1 MSKISKHHRRQ
12 PDLEDFIMY
21 IEEETM
27 LMSDPLFSREALSDL
42 NTVKERPARMNK
54 VTGFLTMSDGK
65 AAADDGNNQ
74 KQPPHCTL
82 CNSSHNLGECRNL
95 NEMKLEGRSKF
106 LSKQKLYYGC
116 YENISQS
123 HTARNCPTPKPAIYV
138 LVNTQ
143 LVFMASS

>member
-1 MSKISKHHRRQ
+1 
-12 PDLEDFIMY
+12 MY

-42 NTVKERPARMNK
+42 NIVKERPARMNK

-65 AAADDGNNQ
+65 AAADDRNNQ
-74 KQPPHCTL
+74 KQPPHFTL
-82 CNSSHNLGECRNL
+82 RNSNLGECRNL

-106 LSKQKLYYGC
+106 LSKQKLYYEC

-123 HTARNCPTPKPAIYV
+123 HTARNCPTLKPARYV

>member
-1 MSKISKHHRRQ
+1 
-12 PDLEDFIMY
+12 MY

-27 LMSDPLFSREALSDL
+27 LMSDSLFSREALSDL
-42 NTVKERPARMNK
+42 NIVKERPARMNK

-65 AAADDGNNQ
+65 AAADDRNNQ
-74 KQPPHCTL
+74 KQPPHFTL
-82 CNSSHNLGECRNL
+82 RNSNLGECRNL

>member
-1 MSKISKHHRRQ
+1 
-12 PDLEDFIMY
+12 
-21 IEEETM
+21 M
-27 LMSDPLFSREALSDL
+27 LMSDSLFSREALSDL
-42 NTVKERPARMNK
+42 NIVKERPARMNK

-65 AAADDGNNQ
+65 AAADDRNNQ
-74 KQPPHCTL
+74 KQPPHFTL
-82 CNSSHNLGECRNL
+82 RNSNLGECRNL

-123 HTARNCPTPKPAIYV
+123 HTARNCPTPKPARYV

>member
-12 PDLEDFIMY
+12 PDLDFIMY

-65 AAADDGNNQ
+65 AAADDRNNQ
-74 KQPPHCTL
+74 KQPPHFTL
-82 CNSSHNLGECRNL
+82 RNSNLGECRNL

-123 HTARNCPTPKPAIYV
+123 HTARNCPTLKPARYV